1 MFVKTADASY
11 NGVYMVTEELLN
23 FIRTQSA
30 SGTSPDEME
39 HLLVDE
45 GGWDKE
51 DVDEAMASLGLISEA
66 LHHSTSDITESTLS
80 TEVPPVSVQD
90 VAKEEETRMSP
101 VNEPVLAVSN
111 NKEADDED
119 FLGIFNNEQSVTPV
133 EPAPPKTVVSNTIS
147 LPTFELARAL
157 SPTPGQPK
165 VIANIENVKIDDVQL
180 SVTPSEISTLDQEVS
195 LHIPKTEESPLSSLN
210 PVDTMPGVHFDFSAI
225 SKNEDV
231 PLVQPLIID
240 TSDPALILGKT
251 VETKSVTD
259 AWLEGA
265 RDSKANTD
273 AAAVAAPGQVSNEY
287 KPQMSRTMGSDI
299 LLRGVGAT
307 ISGVPSLLPKEEKS
321 VISNGEATSVAENI
335 MRRNKIKKI
344 SLIAGGILVVLGV
357 IIGGV
362 LFFMNTKSPDKTAL
376 FNNVFTNFLSSTAFG
391 YKGEGIADIALSTIT
406 TSGEEKGAMKFKVT
420 YGGALKNGPSGYG
433 DGNHLLKLVGGLQ
446 SGEFAWS
453 TDIESDLKVIGD
465 VLYFH
470 VLSIPDSTNMD
481 PNVLRTYWIEVNIS
495 DIAKELSLEGVAAS
509 QEGYGNF
516 GGSTGDTSFN
526 ALVKK
531 SMPFT
536 VGDMIKDASST
547 PLPKSVLHYKLIP
560 DPDRM
565 VELSSLL
572 MRKYMNKDLIL
583 TDEKKIR
590 LRDAFAKMTGDIWVD
605 SETNTLMKI
614 AISGDFDD
622 EMFDSHVK
630 GKVAFVFDFSDFN
643 KAVTVEAPTPVL
655 TLEELQSRTEEYKKV
670 KEQRAR
676 DQVKLDHLS
685 LVKDALTLYYGE
697 NKKYPATLLQLVESG
712 KLATSSVDTLTL
724 KQYLYVSYV
733 KDGVFTKA
741 GRCTTKGKTCEYYH
755 LGVNLDDVTNP
766 ALDSDADQSDEVI
779 GKDTSGCAGER
790 EVACYDIISI
800 PVVEDAPQAIKGS
813 DQGTYPVIQD
823 APPTIKG
830 SNQETPILPGVN

>member
-23 FIRTQSA
+23 FIRTQFA
-30 SGTSPDEME
+30 SGTSPDEIE
-39 HLLVDE
+39 HLLVGE
-45 GGWDKE
+45 GGWDKD
-51 DVDEAMASLGLISEA
+51 DVDEAMTSLGLIGGASS
-66 LHHSTSDITESTLS
+66 HSSSDMTESTL
-80 TEVPPVSVQD
+80 TKEVLPASVQD
-90 VAKEEETRMSP
+90 VAKEETRVLP
-101 VNEPVLAVSN
+101 VSEPVAVVSN

-119 FLGIFNNEQSVTPV
+119 FLGIFNNEQSVAPIEFT
-133 EPAPPKTVVSNTIS
+133 PPKTVVPNAIS

-157 SPTPGQPK
+157 SSSPEQPK
-165 VIANIENVKIDDVQL
+165 MIANVENIEIDHVQL
-180 SVTPSEISTLDQEVS
+180 DEAPSETGTLDQEVS

-210 PVDTMPGVHFDFSAI
+210 PVDTMPGVQFDFSAI
-225 SKNEDV
+225 SKNDDAS
-231 PLVQPLIID
+231 PVQPLIID

-265 RDSKANTD
+265 RDSKLNTD
-273 AAAVAAPGQVSNEY
+273 AAALATFGQVSNEK
-287 KPQMSRTMGSDI
+287 KPPMSRTMGSDI

-307 ISGVPSLLPKEEKS
+307 ISGVPSLLPKEEKPATS
-321 VISNGEATSVAENI
+321 STEATSVAENI

-344 SLIAGGILVVLGV
+344 LLIAGGILVVLGV
-357 IIGGV
+357 VIGGA
-362 LFFMNTKSPDKTAL
+362 LFFMSTKSPDKTAL
-376 FNNVFTNFLSSTAFG
+376 FNNVFANFLSSTAFG
-391 YKGEGIADIALSTIT
+391 YKGEGMMDIMLSTVT
-406 TSGEEKGAMKFKVT
+406 ASGLEKGAMKFKVT
-420 YGGALKNGPSGYG
+420 YDGALKNGPSGYG
-433 DGNHLLKLVGGLQ
+433 DGNHLLKLAGGLQ

-453 TDIESDLKVIGD
+453 TDIASDLKVIGD

-495 DIAKELSLEGVAAS
+495 DIAKELSLEGIAAS

-526 ALVKK
+526 TLVKK

-536 VGDMIKDASST
+536 VGDMIKDT
-547 PLPKSVLHYKLIP
+547 PSAKSVLHYKLVP

-590 LRDAFAKMTGDIWVD
+590 LRDAFAKMTGEIWVD
-605 SETNTLMKI
+605 SETNTLQRI

-630 GKVAFVFDFSDFN
+630 GKVAFAFDFSDFN
-643 KAVTVEAPTPVL
+643 KAVTVDVPTPVL
-655 TLEELQSRTEEYKKV
+655 TLEELQARTEEYKKV
-670 KEQRAR
+670 KEKRAS
-676 DQVKLDHLS
+676 DQGKLDHLS
-685 LVKDALTLYYGE
+685 LIKDALTLYYGE

-724 KQYLYVSYV
+724 KQYAYVSYV

-766 ALDSDADQSDEVI
+766 ALDGDADQSDEVV

-790 EVACYDIISI
+790 EVACYDIVSI
-800 PVVEDAPQAIKGS
+800 PVVEDALPATNGS

-823 APPTIKG
+823 APPTMKG